1 MSVGPSVRW
10 SVGPLVCR
18 SIGKAKLF
26 WLSKAVFALLL
37 LASCLNAW
45 FAFFHYRPC
54 PCARDLCSHLIGL
67 VVGELSSF
75 CLLFLAVNHSKAGNK
90 LGLGVGLVLGLGIR
104 SGIVL
109 GIGLGLGL
117 GLVLGLG
124 VF

>member
-1 MSVGPSVRW
+1 MTFLDGE
-10 SVGPLVCR
+10 PL
-18 SIGKAKLF
+18 KAG
-26 WLSKAVFALLL
+26 LLL
-37 LASCLNAW
+37 RGSD
-45 FAFFHYRPC
+45 RV
-54 PCARDLCSHLIGL
+54 GL

-109 GIGLGLGL
+109 GIRLGLGL

>member
-1 MSVGPSVRW
+1 MTENDRGRTKIKRERTSDAGSQYRCRRVGRGDQSPST
-10 SVGPLVCR
+10 
-18 SIGKAKLF
+18 
-26 WLSKAVFALLL
+26 
-37 LASCLNAW
+37 LNAPPNTLSNADTNQFGHVVRE
-45 FAFFHYRPC
+45 FA
-54 PCARDLCSHLIGL
+54 
-67 VVGELSSF
+67 SF

>member
-1 MSVGPSVRW
+1 MH
-10 SVGPLVCR
+10 L
-18 SIGKAKLF
+18 
-26 WLSKAVFALLL
+26 
-37 LASCLNAW
+37 
-45 FAFFHYRPC
+45 YRK
-54 PCARDLCSHLIGL
+54 RTKFGL
-67 VVGELSSF
+67 VVGELASF

-109 GIGLGLGL
+109 GIRLGLGL

>member
-1 MSVGPSVRW
+1 MGCNAKTTRSSKLIVTDRW
-10 SVGPLVCR
+10 TD
-18 SIGKAKLF
+18 KLT
-26 WLSKAVFALLL
+26 WQGVES
-37 LASCLNAW
+37 
-45 FAFFHYRPC
+45 
-54 PCARDLCSHLIGL
+54 GL
-67 VVGELSSF
+67 VVRDGAHF

>member
-1 MSVGPSVRW
+1 MEC
-10 SVGPLVCR
+10 L
-18 SIGKAKLF
+18 IGRHAFLAGA
-26 WLSKAVFALLL
+26 LSSDLL
-37 LASCLNAW
+37 
-45 FAFFHYRPC
+45 
-54 PCARDLCSHLIGL
+54 GL
-67 VVGELSSF
+67 VVRDGAHF

>member
-1 MSVGPSVRW
+1 MFLSVNFFPT
-10 SVGPLVCR
+10 
-18 SIGKAKLF
+18 F
-26 WLSKAVFALLL
+26 
-37 LASCLNAW
+37 LASHCAILNK
-45 FAFFHYRPC
+45 
-54 PCARDLCSHLIGL
+54 HLLSYVLPSDPHSGNEFVTPLILSRNGL
-67 VVGELSSF
+67 VVGELASF

-109 GIGLGLGL
+109 GIRLGLGL

>member
-1 MSVGPSVRW
+1 MGFLFDC
-10 SVGPLVCR
+10 G
-18 SIGKAKLF
+18 SI
-26 WLSKAVFALLL
+26 S
-37 LASCLNAW
+37 
-45 FAFFHYRPC
+45 
-54 PCARDLCSHLIGL
+54 GL
-67 VVGELSSF
+67 VVGEFSSF